1 MIAREEGL
9 FIDFIA
15 QRANGAFD
23 DTVIKHEASLREFC
37 SHLAGDLKVV
47 AVQILSVGGIENRE
61 VRSREVE
68 CLFGNFNRGIACRQT
83 VSPLFVNRVYRT
95 LLMAASMELQRKRES
110 FNQSLRESI
119 R

>member
-23 DTVIKHEASLREFC
+23 DTVVKHEASLREFC

-83 VSPLFVNRVYRT
+83 VSPLFVNRV
-95 LLMAASMELQRKRES
+95 
-110 FNQSLRESI
+110 
-119 R
+119 